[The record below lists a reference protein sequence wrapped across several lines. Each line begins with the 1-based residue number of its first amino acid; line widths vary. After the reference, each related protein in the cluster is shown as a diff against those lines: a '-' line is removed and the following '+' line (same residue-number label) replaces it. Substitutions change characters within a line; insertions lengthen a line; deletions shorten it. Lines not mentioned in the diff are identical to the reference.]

1 MAIFTKTSSNE
12 VREVEWLHWL
22 FIRGNQALSCDVDV
36 RGDGFYAV
44 SLFPLWRAGEAT
56 TETFTRPGEA
66 LRRHAEITDYLH
78 ASGWLLAEGG
88 PVATLS

>member
-36 RGDGFYAV
+36 RGDGAYAV
-44 SLFPLWRAGEAT
+44 SLLPLWAAGEPT
-56 TETFTRPGEA
+56 TETFAKPGEA
-66 LRRHAEITDYLH
+66 MRRHAEITNYLH
-78 ASGWLLAEGG
+78 ATGWLLAEGG
-88 PVATLS
+88 PVGTAA

>member
-1 MAIFTKTSSNE
+1 MAIFTTASNNE

-36 RGDGFYAV
+36 RGEGLYGV
-44 SLFPLWRAGEAT
+44 SLFPLWNSGEAT

-66 LRRHAEITDYLH
+66 LRRHAEITNLLQ

-88 PVATLS
+88 PVGAGA